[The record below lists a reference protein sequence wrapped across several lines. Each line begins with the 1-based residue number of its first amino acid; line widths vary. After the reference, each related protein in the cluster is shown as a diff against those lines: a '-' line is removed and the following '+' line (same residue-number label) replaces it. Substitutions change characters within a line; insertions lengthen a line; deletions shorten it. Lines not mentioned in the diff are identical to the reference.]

1 MNQPPI
7 PPTYT
12 MKAAEELGYQSIT
25 TTYSSSNPI
34 EREYLTNVLIDM
46 IGIDHCLI
54 ETRGGLEVG
63 RPKTHLL

>member
-12 MKAAEELGYQSIT
+12 MQDAERLGYQSIT
-25 TTYSSSNPI
+25 TTYSRGSTI
-34 EREYLTNVLIDM
+34 ELEYLTNVLIDM

-63 RPKTHLL
+63 RPKQHLL